1 RGAGGVMVLLLAT
14 CFAIV
19 AETRPGW
26 SRNAANTFL
35 DKTATRPAQ
44 PDGLAAGLAAGPA
57 AGLMAAEAAPASV
70 LARPLLATIQ
80 ARGLLRVCIWPEYY
94 AISYRN
100 PRNRALEGFDIDMA
114 RALAERLQVR
124 PEFIDTSFARFVEAL
139 EEEAC
144 DIAMFG
150 VGVTPERAARV
161 AFSEAYLRGR
171 VYGVVDRGNQG
182 LQRWQAVD
190 QPGVVVAVAA
200 GTLMEP
206 MMRQRLRAATLSVV
220 RPPQTREAE
229 VQAGRADIFISD
241 YPYTRRLLRGQD
253 LFRVI
258 EMPEDFGVTRY
269 AYAMRPGEPALL
281 AEVNRFLQ
289 EARTDGLLEQAARR
303 HDLLPM
309 LEP

>member
-1 RGAGGVMVLLLAT
+1 M
-14 CFAIV
+14 
-19 AETRPGW
+19 E
-26 SRNAANTFL
+26 
-35 DKTATRPAQ
+35 
-44 PDGLAAGLAAGPA
+44 
-57 AGLMAAEAAPASV
+57 AAEAAPPSLSPRPV
-70 LARPLLATIQ
+70 LAAVQ

-114 RALAERLQVR
+114 RALAGRLGVR
-124 PEFIDTSFARFVEAL
+124 LEFVDSSFARFIEAL
-139 EEEAC
+139 EQGDC

-161 AFSEAYLRGR
+161 AFSEPYLRGR
-171 VYGVVDRGNQG
+171 VYGVADRGHQG

-206 MMRQRLRAATLSVV
+206 MMRQKLRQATLSVV

-253 LFRVI
+253 LFRII

-269 AYAMRPGEPALL
+269 AYALRPGDAAWL

-289 EARTDGLLEQAARR
+289 EARADGLLEQAAKR

-309 LEP
+309 LQP